1 LAFSLDCSGGW
12 LDGLGGGEVG
22 MIKVSGCSDDV
33 VEIEGVKM
41 WPDEWRVNVT
51 HWQAMPEP
59 PKEDATSGNH

>member
-1 LAFSLDCSGGW
+1 MRTGC
-12 LDGLGGGEVG
+12 EVG